1 MCGILGQANKS
12 AAFDKAFGQLS
23 HRGPDGEGRAEFGS
37 VIFGHKRL
45 SILDLSARSS
55 QPMTLH
61 QGKLAITFNGEIYN
75 FAELRSELEKDGVH
89 FLSTGDTEV
98 ILKGYERHGI
108 DFFKRLQGMWAFAI
122 YDARSQEK
130 IILNRDPFGIK
141 PLYYSLCGKGNTLV
155 FGSELRSVASCV
167 PELRPNKK
175 AYAWFFNFGYFAA
188 PDTCYEEVSKLEPG
202 RIVSYDL
209 ISRSVRNEG
218 HVELFHPDQSFP
230 DLRTAVTEAV
240 RAHYVSD
247 VPVGVLFSGGTD
259 SSLIAAVSKSIGY
272 SPTLFHVEIPGSAD
286 VAFAKKIAEHIG
298 LPFEAVKMDPEV
310 FVGEY
315 EKILNSID
323 EPNGDLSLFVTHLLY
338 SLVAGKSKVVLGGE
352 GGDELF
358 GGYYRHGILKGKR
371 FLDNALVHGL
381 YSVVDLLPVSPVK
394 NRLFALLS
402 KLPVSTNLA
411 EAYVYEAR
419 MHPYGG
425 SVSSL
430 AKEMEGRVFSEDAEV
445 GVSEYLHPD
454 LLLYLRNSLMYKGD
468 ISSMRYSIE
477 ARTPFLDRKL
487 FSFLNS
493 YKNGRYA
500 EEQVSRKSDL
510 KGLLAEYVPAN
521 LVSRPKSGFSF
532 PIHEMK
538 NDHFE
543 SDVKNAVVYHIEN
556 ASLFGMSRGLVRF
569 LGKTDTSVLLEKYPR
584 LAFALLTNWRLH
596 RTIWVS

>member
-12 AAFDKAFGQLS
+12 AAFDKAFSLIA

-98 ILKGYERHGI
+98 ILKGYERHGV

-122 YDARSQEK
+122 YDARAQEK

-141 PLYYSLCGKGNTLV
+141 PLYYSLHGKGNTLV
-155 FGSELRSVASCV
+155 FGSELRSVAACV
-167 PELRPNKK
+167 PELHPNKK
-175 AYAWFFNFGYFAA
+175 AYQWFFNFGYFVA
-188 PDTCYEEVSKLEPG
+188 PETCYEEVNKLEPG
-202 RIVSYDL
+202 RIISYDL
-209 ISRSVRNEG
+209 TSRSVRSEG
-218 HVELFHPDQSFP
+218 SIELLHPDQSYP
-230 DLRTAVTEAV
+230 DLKTAVVEVV

-259 SSLIAAVSKSIGY
+259 SSLIAAISKSIGY
-272 SPTLFHVEIPGSAD
+272 NPTLFHVEIPGSAD
-286 VAFAKKIAEHIG
+286 VAFAKKIAEHVG
-298 LPFEAVKMDPEV
+298 LPFEVVKMAPEV
-310 FVGEY
+310 FVEEY
-315 EKILNSID
+315 EKILSSID

-358 GGYYRHGILKGKR
+358 GGYYRHGVLKGKK
-371 FLDNALVHGL
+371 FVDNALIECL
-381 YSVVDLLPVSPVK
+381 YRIVDLLPASPIK
-394 NRLFALLS
+394 NRLFAQLS
-402 KLPVSTNLA
+402 KLPFKTNLA
-411 EAYVYEAR
+411 EAYAYESR

-425 SVSSL
+425 SISYL
-430 AKEMEGRVFSEDAEV
+430 AKEIESRVFSEDAEV
-445 GVSEYLHPD
+445 KVSEYLHPD

-487 FSFLNS
+487 FSFLNN

-521 LVSRPKSGFSF
+521 LISRPKSGFSF

-543 SDVKNAVVYHIEN
+543 ADVKSATVYHIEN
-556 ASLFGMSRGLVRF
+556 ASLFAMGKGLVHF
-569 LGKTDTSVLLEKYPR
+569 LRTTDTSVLLEKYPR
-584 LAFALLTNWRLH
+584 LAFALLTNWKLH
-596 RTIWVS
+596 RSVWVS